1 MTAYFEELILTNN
14 SNQGDLNMSI
24 QTNWQEEMD
33 DWDEEAHHYQQEAQ
47 YENIVE
53 RIAKRHEA
61 MMKRYPHLKHALE
74 ESQSQ
79 RSSELWELMQTQR
92 LENIQKNKFNWRVVL
107 RELYEEQKHF
117 CWRADRDVGISGVLT
132 EEYMTYKQQCHITG
146 LIMQDDK
153 DSDPINEYI
162 SQETENFLKMNMGIG
177 EGASAIASLL
187 KQDAVDYYRD
197 KIQRQLDEWFDDEF
211 GAHYSGDK

>member
-1 MTAYFEELILTNN
+1 
-14 SNQGDLNMSI
+14 MSI
-24 QTNWQEEMD
+24 QTNWQHEMD
-33 DWDEEAHHYQQEAQ
+33 DDYQEAHHCQQEAQ

-61 MMKRYPHLKHALE
+61 MMKRYPHLKQALE

-79 RSSELWELMQTQR
+79 RSQELCELMQTQC
-92 LENIQKNKFNWRVVL
+92 LENIQKNKCNWKKAL

-117 CWRADRDVGISGVLT
+117 CWKADRDIGISGVLT
-132 EEYMTYKQQCHITG
+132 EEYMTYKQQGYITG

-153 DSDPINEYI
+153 DCDPINEYI

-177 EGASAIASLL
+177 EGTCAIAALL

-197 KIQRQLDEWFDDEF
+197 KIQKQLDEWFDEEF
-211 GAHYSGDK
+211 GEHYSGEK